1 MEGFFKTLDFQLKY
15 EPDAK
20 AQDRTEYPSGGC
32 VQVYEAANGERDGNA
47 RQEKECEAQDNEKS
61 KANVVG

>member
-1 MEGFFKTLDFQLKY
+1 VEGFFKTLDFQLKY
-15 EPDAK
+15 EPDAN

-47 RQEKECEAQDNEKS
+47 RQEKECEA
-61 KANVVG
+61 